1 MNRTEQ
7 LIGVIRNVYSSE
19 GNLALHAPIFD
30 GNEKEYVASTIEST
44 FVSSVGAY
52 VDQFEAMLRDITG
65 SKAAVAL
72 SNGTSALFIALIAG
86 GVKQNDLVITQ
97 SLTFVATANAIAHVG
112 ANPVFLDV
120 DASTA
125 GLSPDAVQY
134 FLENEC
140 QLEGNVC
147 IHKSSGKRVAACV
160 PMHTFGLPCRIHEL
174 VEICQKWHV
183 ALIEDGAES
192 LGSTSHGQHCGTFG
206 LMGTLSF
213 NGNKICT
220 TGGGGAILTNDL
232 ALGKYIKHITT
243 TAKLPHAWKFQHD
256 MVAYNFRLPN
266 LNAALGC
273 AQLERLQHFIDFKRA
288 LASSYKAAFDAVGIQ
303 MMLETPNTQSNYWLN
318 AVIADSLEERDTW
331 LEKTNGQGV
340 MTRPVWEPMHQLP
353 MFSHDIR
360 GDLSVTNDL
369 ASRIVNIPSGVL
381 SNKT

>member
-1 MNRTEQ
+1 
-7 LIGVIRNVYSSE
+7 
-19 GNLALHAPIFD
+19 
-30 GNEKEYVASTIEST
+30 
-44 FVSSVGAY
+44 
-52 VDQFEAMLRDITG
+52 
-65 SKAAVAL
+65 
-72 SNGTSALFIALIAG
+72 
-86 GVKQNDLVITQ
+86 
-97 SLTFVATANAIAHVG
+97 
-112 ANPVFLDV
+112 
-120 DASTA
+120 
-125 GLSPDAVQY
+125 
-134 FLENEC
+134 
-140 QLEGNVC
+140 
-147 IHKSSGKRVAACV
+147 
-160 PMHTFGLPCRIHEL
+160 MHTFGLPCRIHEL